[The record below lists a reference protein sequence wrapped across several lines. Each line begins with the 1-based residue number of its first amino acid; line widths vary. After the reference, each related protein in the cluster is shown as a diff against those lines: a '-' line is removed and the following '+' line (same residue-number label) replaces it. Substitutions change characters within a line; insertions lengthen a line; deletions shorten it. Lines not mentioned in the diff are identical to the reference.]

1 MADLSILRKRI
12 SDINRRRLDS
22 INRVLNTKP
31 FIAAQVYERNKKCGN
46 PKCRKCASGELH
58 GAVLWIYRR
67 KKGEKIVS
75 TTVNKDKAS
84 EAKEMAES
92 YKKLLNLRKQIREA
106 DKKINELL
114 NEYEF
119 HMEKE
124 IDEYVKRKGNAGKKQ
139 KES

>member
-1 MADLSILRKRI
+1 MTDISTLRKQI
-12 SDINRRRLDS
+12 SDTNRRRLDS
-22 INRVLNTKP
+22 INRVLNTKA
-31 FIAAQVYERNKKCGN
+31 FIGAQVYERNKKCGN
-46 PKCRKCASGELH
+46 PNCKKCASGELH
-58 GAVLWIYRR
+58 GPVLWIYRR

-75 TTVNKDKAS
+75 TTVNKDKAA
-84 EAKEMAES
+84 EAKELAAN

-124 IDEYVKRKGNAGKKQ
+124 IDEYVKRKAKD
-139 KES
+139 